1 MGIADKISNSSEDA
15 KGSAKEAA
23 GDATGNEQMQ
33 AEGKA
38 DQSKADLKQTGE
50 KAKDAFNDAT
60 K

>member
-15 KGSAKEAA
+15 KGNAKEAA

-38 DQSKADLKQTGE
+38 DQGKADMKQTGE